1 MGLNY
6 RRTRRA
12 CFTGY
17 ITQAI
22 VNNFP
27 PLLFVLFRESFG
39 IALDRIG
46 LLVTVNFAVQLLV
59 DLVSTRFVDR
69 VGYKR
74 CVIAAHLLCGAG
86 LILFGV
92 LPVWMTHKF
101 AALLTATLFY
111 AVGGGL
117 LEVVISPI
125 VEACPSDN
133 KSGQMS
139 LLHSFYCWGQA
150 GVVVISTLVFTWFGI
165 GSWPVLACLWALL
178 PLGNALVFLASP
190 VPQLHPEGGA
200 LGVSALLRTPVF
212 WVLALMMVC
221 GGASEQAM
229 SQWASAFAET
239 GLGVSKTM
247 GDLLGPCLFALMMGL
262 SRVGYAA
269 VSQHRSGALE
279 TIMAVCAG
287 TCALGYLI
295 ASLCAGAAAPLLGC
309 ALVGFSVGLFWPG
322 TFSVASARCPAG
334 GTAMFA
340 LLALAGDLGCSG
352 GPYLVGLVSAV
363 NGDRLSAGL
372 LAAVVLPVLLLAA
385 ILLCIAMGRKR
396 KNTL

>member
-1 MGLNY
+1 
-6 RRTRRA
+6 
-12 CFTGY
+12 
-17 ITQAI
+17 
-22 VNNFP
+22 
-27 PLLFVLFRESFG
+27 
-39 IALDRIG
+39 
-46 LLVTVNFAVQLLV
+46 
-59 DLVSTRFVDR
+59 
-69 VGYKR
+69 
-74 CVIAAHLLCGAG
+74 
-86 LILFGV
+86 
-92 LPVWMTHKF
+92 
-101 AALLTATLFY
+101 
-111 AVGGGL
+111 
-117 LEVVISPI
+117 